1 MRGNKTQRIFKY
13 FYHICSESPDGQN
26 RKEDILKEIIT
37 FCISKKTNIHKSEKK
52 LLCPLTRLKRIEF
65 KL

>member
-13 FYHICSESPDGQN
+13 FHHICSENPDGQN

-37 FCISKKTNIHKSEKK
+37 FCISMKINIHKSLKK
-52 LLCPLTRLKRIEF
+52 NYCVH
-65 KL
+65 

>member
-13 FYHICSESPDGQN
+13 FHHICSENPDGQN

-37 FCISKKTNIHKSEKK
+37 FCISMKINIHKSLKK
-52 LLCPLTRLKRIEF
+52 TIVSIKQIKENGI
-65 KL
+65 